1 MEMRKPIRCRLG
13 FHAWEPRKNEDGETY
28 QACTRCGVDGNR
40 LSPSDY
46 LSGGFS

>member
-1 MEMRKPIRCRLG
+1 MGNRKPIRCRLG
-13 FHAWEPRKNEDGETY
+13 FHHWEPRTNDDGEAY

-46 LSGGFS
+46 LSDGFS

>member
-1 MEMRKPIRCRLG
+1 MAQHTSIRCLPG
-13 FHAWEPRKNEDGETY
+13 FNAWEPRKNEDGEAY
-28 QACTRCGVDGNR
+28 QTCGRCGKDGNR